1 MQLDEKS
8 LAKLDKDLSG
18 GWVFSL
24 VKSKLE
30 SNALDRES
38 IKQLLEH
45 NHNVLDLSTAK
56 YLLDNKVLSR
66 GDFMDCGIDEQ
77 FLDMLYEEGPV
88 DPADASSFKPIRTIK
103 EGVTEV
109 YFWGT
114 PASGKSCALGAVM
127 SMAKNGYGSMRNH
140 LCQGADYMNRLSQI
154 FRNHGC
160 YTFLPHGTSMMSTY
174 EMRFS
179 LTRNKKEHPLALI
192 DLSGELFTC
201 LYKKYSSIELSEDE
215 EAAFKVLKNILVE
228 HPSGSR
234 KIHFFVIEY
243 GSENKKY
250 NGLSQD
256 VYLQRAAEYLESM
269 SVFTEYTDAIYIVL
283 TKADRAPSFDTFEEE
298 QTHFQNYM
306 STNYHGFYWA
316 LSAMCKKHSINGGI
330 LQFVPF
336 SIGEVCLRKLCRFD
350 STSANE
356 ILDYIVERSFYI
368 ERSCFG
374 NVKRYLRK

>member
-8 LAKLDKDLSG
+8 LAKLDKELSG
-18 GWVFSL
+18 NRVFRL

-56 YLLDNKVLSR
+56 YLLDNEVLS
-66 GDFMDCGIDEQ
+66 GEDFMDCGIDEQ
-77 FLDMLYEEGPV
+77 FVEMLYEEEPV
-88 DPADASSFKPIRTIK
+88 DPAEASSFKPIRTIK

-127 SMAKNGYGSMRNH
+127 SMAKNGNGSMRNH
-140 LCQGADYMNRLSQI
+140 PCQGADYMNRLSQI
-154 FRNHGC
+154 FHNHGC
-160 YTFLPHGTSMMSTY
+160 YTFLPHGTSMMNTY

-179 LTRNKKEHPLALI
+179 LTRNMKEHPLALI

-201 LYKKYSSIELSEDE
+201 IYNKYSGIELTEDE
-215 EAAFKVLKNILVE
+215 EAAFKVLNNILVE

-243 GSENKKY
+243 GGENKKY

-269 SVFTEYTDAIYIVL
+269 NVFTEFTDAIYIVL

-306 STNYHGFYWA
+306 STHYHGFYWA
-316 LSAMCKKHSINGGI
+316 LASMCKKHSINGGI

-356 ILDYIVERSFYI
+356 ILNYIVERSFYI
-368 ERSCFG
+368 ERSFFG
-374 NVKRYLRK
+374 SVRRYLRK